1 MTSKFTAIVR
11 IKKSMMQ
18 KAESLLAQ
26 VRNAIREN
34 KSKIENIKYELHSV
48 IVPKSGTM
56 SKMRQMQLYK
66 EHYRAALNVEQ
77 WRLSQN
83 KLLEQ
88 NRRAELAD
96 AMREYEKF
104 KFLESDDIEKQIL
117 KLKKEEAKMLDEV
130 GSITYTLRNK
140 GYL

>member
-11 IKKSMMQ
+11 IKKSVMQ
-18 KAESLLAQ
+18 KAETLLAQ
-26 VRNAIREN
+26 ARNAIREN
-34 KSKIENIKYELHSV
+34 RLTINSIKEELHSV
-48 IVPKSGTM
+48 TTPKSGTI
-56 SKMRQMQLYK
+56 SQMRQVQLYK
-66 EHYRAALNVEQ
+66 ERYRAALNVEQ

-83 KLLEQ
+83 QLLEQ
-88 NRRAELAD
+88 NRKVELTN

-104 KFLESDDIEKQIL
+104 KFLESDEIEKHVL

>member
-26 VRNAIREN
+26 ARNAIREN
-34 KSKIENIKYELHSV
+34 KLKIENIKHELHSV

-66 EHYRAALNVEQ
+66 DRYRAALNIEQ
-77 WRLSQN
+77 WRLNQN

-104 KFLESDDIEKQIL
+104 KFLESDDIDKQVL

>member
-11 IKKSMMQ
+11 IKKSVMQ
-18 KAESLLAQ
+18 KAENLLAGA
-26 VRNAIREN
+26 RAAIREN
-34 KSKIENIKYELHSV
+34 KSKIENIKQELLSV
-48 IVPKSGTM
+48 NVPTSGTI
-56 SKMRQMQLYK
+56 SQMRQTQLYK
-66 EHYRAALNVEQ
+66 DRYRSALTVEQ

-83 KLLEQ
+83 QLLEQ
-88 NRRAELAD
+88 NRKVELTN

-104 KFLESDDIEKQIL
+104 KFLESDELEKHVL

>member
-11 IKKSMMQ
+11 IKKSVMQ

-26 VRNAIREN
+26 ARNAIREN
-34 KSKIENIKYELHSV
+34 KSKIENIKQELHSV
-48 IVPKSGTM
+48 IVPKSGTI

-66 EHYRAALNVEQ
+66 ERYRAALNVEQ

-88 NRRAELAD
+88 NRRAELAE
-96 AMREYEKF
+96 AMREHEKF
-104 KFLESDDIEKQIL
+104 KFLESDDIEKQVL